1 MDTLENCKS
10 VKWRNMMKKLFT
22 AILISTLLSKIVTG
36 FNVFDKLYIPL
47 DDNLYMNILEV
58 NII

>member
-1 MDTLENCKS
+1 
-10 VKWRNMMKKLFT
+10 MKKLFT